1 MLGPAVTL
9 SLEELAELIPL
20 TVVTPARISTLGFLP
35 DRLPGML
42 AFLDDARHLNAVRSN
57 SCLAAMI
64 TSPELA
70 GRIPQHLGLM
80 VASEPRRRF
89 FELQNALAE
98 RTDFYGRQ
106 AETVIH
112 ETARIHPRAEIAC
125 QDVRIGAGAKVESG
139 AVVGPGTILGEGVV
153 IQAGVV
159 LGASGFQTYRG
170 EDGFLEITHA
180 GGLDVGDGTV
190 IFANAVVARG
200 VFRQSS
206 RIGRHCRIGVNSF
219 VSHNVEIG
227 GMTFVGHG
235 AVVNGNCRIGARAW
249 IGPGAVLTHAIEI
262 GEGAEV
268 SLGSVVVA
276 DVKPGTRVSG
286 NFAVAHQRL
295 LRHVAGMGEFE
306 RLGNHKPPT
315 PAGGFD
321 GS

>member
-1 MLGPAVTL
+1 MLGPPSAL
-9 SLEELAELIPL
+9 SLDELAELVPL
-20 TVVTPARISTLGFLP
+20 TVVRPARISTLGFLP

-42 AFLDDARHLNAVRSN
+42 AFLDDRRHLNAVSSN
-57 SCLAAMI
+57 SCVAAMI

-70 GRIPQHLGLM
+70 GDIPEHLGL
-80 VASEPRRRF
+80 VLAAQPRRRF

-98 RTDFYGRQ
+98 RTDFYGGRT
-106 AETVIH
+106 ETVIH
-112 ETARIHPRAEIAC
+112 ETARIHPRADVAGHN
-125 QDVRIGAGAKVESG
+125 VRIGAGAKVETG
-139 AVVGPGTILGEGVV
+139 AVIGPGAVLREGIVV
-153 IQAGVV
+153 RAGAV

-170 EDGFLEITHA
+170 EDGFIEITHA
-180 GGLDVGDGTV
+180 GDLEVGEGTI

-206 RIGRHCRIGVNSF
+206 RIGRHCRIGVNAF

-227 GMTFVGHG
+227 DMAFVGHG

-262 GEGAEV
+262 GERAEV
-268 SLGSVVVA
+268 SLGSVVMA

-295 LRHVAGMGEFE
+295 LRHVAGMVEPE
-306 RLGNHKPPT
+306 
-315 PAGGFD
+315 
-321 GS
+321 